1 MPPGAPAPSPPTP
14 SSGHACSNR
23 APPITTPATSTSP
36 TVSSPHWR
44 GGPVML
50 PTLVFDADDTLW
62 DEQARLQGFEADI
75 EALLDGLCGRPSR
88 FRERFI
94 ATEHENIPALGY
106 GFASYIYSVGEA
118 VATRPAWRRHKAE
131 VLSRVARLIEA
142 VQTSPPPLI
151 AGVAPTLEA
160 LAANRRYRM
169 VLLTRGIDHEQ
180 RHKLA
185 RSGLS
190 PYFSE
195 IRVVGRK
202 DVETYRDTARSLG
215 DPAGRALCMIGNSM
229 RSDVGPAL
237 EAGWRA
243 IHVPPPTEWAHD
255 RAEAAEAPRFRRA
268 QGFTEVA
275 ELVQCAE

>member
-1 MPPGAPAPSPPTP
+1 MQ
-14 SSGHACSNR
+14 
-23 APPITTPATSTSP
+23 
-36 TVSSPHWR
+36 
-44 GGPVML
+44 

-62 DEQARLQGFEADI
+62 DEQALLQGFEADI
-75 EALLDGLCGRPSR
+75 EALLDRLCGCPSH

-94 ATEHENIPALGY
+94 ATEHENIPSLGY

-118 VATRPAWRRHKAE
+118 VTVRPAWRRHKAA
-131 VLSRVARLIEA
+131 VLARVAELIEA
-142 VQTSPPPLI
+142 VQTERPRVI
-151 AGVAPTLEA
+151 DGVVPTLE
-160 LAANRRYRM
+160 LLANRRYRM

-190 PYFSE
+190 PFFSE

-202 DVETYRDTARSLG
+202 DVDTYRAAAQALG

-237 EAGWRA
+237 AAGWRA
-243 IHVPPPTEWAHD
+243 IHVPAPAEWVHD
-255 RAEAAEAPRFRRA
+255 AGEGIEAARFRRVD
-268 QGFTEVA
+268 GFTEVA
-275 ELVQCAE
+275 ELVECAEFWV

>member
-1 MPPGAPAPSPPTP
+1 MQ
-14 SSGHACSNR
+14 
-23 APPITTPATSTSP
+23 
-36 TVSSPHWR
+36 
-44 GGPVML
+44 

-62 DEQARLQGFEADI
+62 DEQGVLQAFEADI
-75 EALLDGLCGRPSR
+75 EALLDRLCGRPSH

-94 ATEHENIPALGY
+94 ATEHANIPTLGY

-118 VATRPAWRRHKAE
+118 VSSVAAWRRHKDE
-131 VLSRVARLIEA
+131 VLARVAE
-142 VQTSPPPLI
+142 LI
-151 AGVAPTLEA
+151 ADIQTAGPRVIDGVVPTLE
-160 LAANRRYRM
+160 LLANRRYRM

-190 PYFSE
+190 PFFSD

-202 DVETYRDTARSLG
+202 DVDTYRLTAEELG
-215 DPAGRALCMIGNSM
+215 DPAALGLCMIGNSM

-255 RAEAAEAPRFRRA
+255 QADGIAVARFRRA
-268 QGFTEVA
+268 SGFRDVA
-275 ELVQCAE
+275 ELVQCAEFWG

>member
-1 MPPGAPAPSPPTP
+1 MQ
-14 SSGHACSNR
+14 
-23 APPITTPATSTSP
+23 
-36 TVSSPHWR
+36 
-44 GGPVML
+44 

-62 DEQARLQGFEADI
+62 DEQGVLQSFEADI
-75 EALLDGLCGRPSR
+75 EALLDDLCDEPSR

-118 VATRPAWRRHKAE
+118 VSVVPAWRQHKHA
-131 VLSRVARLIEA
+131 VLGRVAELIA
-142 VQTSPPPLI
+142 DVQT
-151 AGVAPTLEA
+151 AGPRVIDGVVPTLEA
-160 LAANRRYRM
+160 LANRRYRL
-169 VLLTRGIDHEQ
+169 VLLTRGVDHEQ
-180 RHKLA
+180 RHKLD

-190 PYFSE
+190 PLFSE

-202 DVETYRDTARSLG
+202 DVETYRVTAKELG
-215 DPAGRALCMIGNSM
+215 DPAAVGLCMIGNSM

-255 RAEAAEAPRFRRA
+255 RADGNEIARFKRVA
-268 QGFTEVA
+268 GFRDVA
-275 ELVQCAE
+275 ELVQCAEFWG

>member
-1 MPPGAPAPSPPTP
+1 M
-14 SSGHACSNR
+14 R
-23 APPITTPATSTSP
+23 PI
-36 TVSSPHWR
+36 
-44 GGPVML
+44 
-50 PTLVFDADDTLW
+50 LVFDADDTLW
-62 DEQARLQGFEADI
+62 DEQAILQGFEADV
-75 EALLDGLCGRPSR
+75 EALLDRLCGKPSR
-88 FRERFI
+88 FRQHFI

-118 VATRPAWRRHKAE
+118 VAARPAWRRHKLA
-131 VLSRVARLIEA
+131 VLERVADLIAA
-142 VQTSPPPLI
+142 VQTASPRLI
-151 AGVAPTLEA
+151 DGVLPTLEA
-160 LAANRRYRM
+160 LANRRYRM

-190 PYFSE
+190 PFFSE

-202 DVETYRDTARSLG
+202 DVETYRDTARALG
-215 DPAGRALCMIGNSM
+215 DPAGQALCMIGNSM

-255 RAEAAEAPRFRRA
+255 QAETIEVTRFRRA
-268 QGFTEVA
+268 RGFSEVA
-275 ELVQCAE
+275 ELVQCREFWI

>member
-1 MPPGAPAPSPPTP
+1 MQ
-14 SSGHACSNR
+14 
-23 APPITTPATSTSP
+23 
-36 TVSSPHWR
+36 
-44 GGPVML
+44 

-62 DEQARLQGFEADI
+62 DEQGVLQAFEADI
-75 EALLDGLCGRPSR
+75 EALLDDLCDEPSH

-94 ATEHENIPALGY
+94 ATEHANIPALGY

-118 VATRPAWRRHKAE
+118 VSCEPSWRAHKAS
-131 VLSRVARLIEA
+131 VLARVAELIA
-142 VQTSPPPLI
+142 DVQT
-151 AGVAPTLEA
+151 AGPRVIDGVVPTLEA
-160 LAANRRYRM
+160 LSDRRYRM

-185 RSGLS
+185 QSGLS
-190 PYFSE
+190 AFFSE

-202 DVETYRDTARSLG
+202 DVETYRVTAEELG
-215 DPAGRALCMIGNSM
+215 DPAAMRLCMIGNSM

-255 RAEAAEAPRFRRA
+255 MADGTELARFKRANGFRD
-268 QGFTEVA
+268 VA
-275 ELVQCAE
+275 ELVQCADFWG